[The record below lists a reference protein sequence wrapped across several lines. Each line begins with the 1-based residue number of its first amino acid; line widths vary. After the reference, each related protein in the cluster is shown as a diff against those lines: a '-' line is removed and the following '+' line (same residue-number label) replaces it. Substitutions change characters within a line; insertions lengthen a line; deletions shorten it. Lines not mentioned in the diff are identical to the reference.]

1 MLCGVVYFLGEDYY
15 IYHVVYFFGLHYY
28 VVYDYTILLFILTEN
43 SIGIDLFL
51 LNGNFKKKTQE
62 NKLVYLLSKDP
73 RIKVVYLEDGI

>member
-43 SIGIDLFL
+43 SVGIDF
-51 LNGNFKKKTQE
+51 FFWYQMEIKKKTHTRKQ
-62 NKLVYLLSKDP
+62 
-73 RIKVVYLEDGI
+73 IKSICCLKIPE